1 MFDEDESAV
10 RFVVSPALSKQDVE
24 TGKGEELNIFLAGG
38 SVEGG
43 GNDSGPTCE
52 HSLHSRT

>member
-24 TGKGEELNIFLAGG
+24 TGKGQELNMFLAGG
-38 SVEGG
+38 SVERG
-43 GNDSGPTCE
+43 DSGGKRMKRQWTDM
-52 HSLHSRT
+52 